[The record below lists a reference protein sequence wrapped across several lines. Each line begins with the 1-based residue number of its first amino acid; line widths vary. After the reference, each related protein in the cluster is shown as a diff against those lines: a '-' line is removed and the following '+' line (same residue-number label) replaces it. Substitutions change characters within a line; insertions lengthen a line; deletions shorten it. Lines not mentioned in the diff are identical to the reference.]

1 MQESFAPEHSSE
13 LFTNPLEE
21 LLDGSRVSN
30 KCGGHLETTGRDVA
44 DSGLDVV
51 GDPFYKVAGVLVLD
65 AKHLLV
71 NLLHGHPASED
82 GGDGEVPSM
91 PRVTGGHHVLGVKHL
106 LGKLGNSQGSVLLRA
121 SGSEW
126 SKARHEE
133 VKPGEGDHVHGQLPQ
148 VSVEL
153 PREPERGGD
162 SRHGKGDQVVQ
173 VSIGGVG
180 QLQGAEAD
188 VVQSLIINAISFV
201 CVLHELVHRE
211 GGIVGLHDSVRDLGT
226 GYNRVA
232 VHDSVGIF
240 LADLRDEKGTHARAS
255 AATQRVGEL
264 EALKT
269 VAAFGLFPH
278 NIEDAVNKLGTLGVV
293 ALGPVVTSPTLAKHE
308 VVGPEE
314 LAIGA

>member
-30 KCGGHLETTGRDVA
+30 EGGGHLETTGRDVA
-44 DSGLDVV
+44 DSGFDVI
-51 GDPFYKVAGVLVLD
+51 GDPFNKVAGVLVLD

-82 GGDGEVPSM
+82 SGDGEVPSM
-91 PRVTGGHHVLGVKHL
+91 PRLTGGHHVLGIKHL

-133 VKPGEGDHVHGQLPQ
+133 VKPREGDHVHGELPQ
-148 VSVEL
+148 VSIKL

-162 SRHGKGDQVVQ
+162 AAHGEGHQVVE
-173 VSIGGVG
+173 VTIGGVG

-188 VVQSLIINAISFV
+188 VVQSLVINAIGFV

-211 GGIVGLHDSVRDLGT
+211 GGIVGLDDGVRDLGT
-226 GYNRVA
+226 GY
-232 VHDSVGIF
+232 D
-240 LADLRDEKGTHARAS
+240 
-255 AATQRVGEL
+255 
-264 EALKT
+264 
-269 VAAFGLFPH
+269 
-278 NIEDAVNKLGTLGVV
+278 
-293 ALGPVVTSPTLAKHE
+293 
-308 VVGPEE
+308 
-314 LAIGA
+314 